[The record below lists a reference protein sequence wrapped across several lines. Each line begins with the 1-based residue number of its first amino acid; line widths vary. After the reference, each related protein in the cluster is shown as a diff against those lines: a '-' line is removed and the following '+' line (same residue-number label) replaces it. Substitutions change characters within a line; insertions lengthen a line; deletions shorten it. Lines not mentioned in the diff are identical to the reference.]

1 LGGGGIGW
9 KDWEIH
15 GGCESAHI
23 AFDPKNPRYTYAG
36 CYQGIIEEY
45 DRETGATRNIQAWP
59 ALGLAEPS
67 DQQKYRFNWN
77 APITASP
84 HDGKTL
90 YHGGNVVLKSRAH
103 VVGDIHHQSLGIR
116 KGAHFEGRSVQT
128 HTATER
134 QPEKAGKKPP
144 RRASSTL
151 EAVPTVEPAA

>member
-1 LGGGGIGW
+1 MFGWRRRGTIIG
-9 KDWEIH
+9 KGLRVVGKVTAEGLVKVYGQIE
-15 GGCESAHI
+15 GEVQSATLI
-23 AFDPKNPRYTYAG
+23 LARNAQLSGAIKAG
-36 CYQGIIEEY
+36 KVIIEGKVE
-45 DRETGATRNIQAWP
+45 G
-59 ALGLAEPS
+59 
-67 DQQKYRFNWN
+67 
-77 APITASP
+77 PIE
-84 HDGKTL
+84 
-90 YHGGNVVLKSRAH
+90 GGNVVLKSRAH